1 MKKLLTIITKVDQ
14 PEFIEN
20 IVERLACNHADM
32 GYGAGKQTGEW
43 QPVETSTTDIYLGGT
58 VELMMEDEQLNIP
71 YITNFIFTCLKTN
84 DQEYKLEW
92 CSSMS

>member
-20 IVERLACNHADM
+20 LVERLAGNHVDM
-32 GYGAGKQTGEW
+32 GYGSVKQTGEW
-43 QPVETSTTDIYLGGT
+43 QPVETSTTEIYMGGT

-71 YITNFIFTCLKTN
+71 YISNFLFTCLKSN
-84 DQEYKLEW
+84 ESNYRIEW
-92 CSSMS
+92 CSSLS

>member
-20 IVERLACNHADM
+20 LVERLACNHADM
-32 GYGAGKQTGEW
+32 GYGSGKQTGEW
-43 QPVETSTTDIYLGGT
+43 KPVETSSTEIYLGGT

-71 YITNFIFTCLKTN
+71 YVTNFIFTCIKRK
-84 DQEYKLEW
+84 DGCYKLELG
-92 CSSMS
+92 CSLN